1 MKENKLIQRGRYF
14 DTIYEIEDFEP
25 EFDKYDFV
33 KMFTSKYIDCT
44 YGLKSDETLW
54 VTGNNQV
61 VGKYSPRNNNISR
74 RVDTFTKIDGVSN
87 IKDIAIGS
95 EHTVILKKDGTLLGV
110 GQNSNGALGLGG
122 DITVATTFTKLPIE
136 DVVKVVV
143 GSGLT
148 IALKSNGE
156 LYFTGYNGSQ
166 QFDNLENTNTFIKL
180 SITDV
185 KDIDCGDGFTFIL
198 KTNGELYSC
207 GSNSYGQLGLGD
219 NTNRNTFTKV
229 NIDNVKEISC
239 GRYNSFIIK
248 NDDSL
253 YGCGYNTEGQLGLGD
268 ITNRNVFTNMALNV
282 KKVVYGINSTII
294 LKNDD
299 SLYGCGRNTYGQLGL
314 RNVPNPK
321 TFIKIGIN
329 NIKDIYCGNNHT
341 IMIRNDNKL
350 LFCGTNRESQI
361 GNPNNINY
369 PVDVFTE
376 YKSAEVL
383 GYNKSVTMNN
393 KNYLIKENGDY
404 ICYGNIKKIVSVEGS
419 TYALLEN
426 GELWVSG
433 NNTDGQLGLNHKV
446 TQNYFTRVPIDNI
459 RDVVCGAY
467 YAFIIK
473 NDDTVWVT
481 GLNNSGQLGT
491 GNTSQLQ
498 KFTKIS
504 IDNVKKIACGRSH
517 VLILKNDNSIW
528 GAGAGY
534 YLGIGTTSSTGIT
547 SFTKVPIDDVRDIA
561 CGYECSIILKND
573 NSIWGAGA
581 GYYLGIGTTSSTGI
595 TSFTKVPID
604 DVRDI
609 ACGYECSIILK
620 NDNSI
625 WGAGAGYYLGI
636 GTTSSTGITSF
647 TKVPIDD
654 VRDIACGYECS
665 IILKNDNSIW
675 GAGANHSGQLG
686 KTSNNSVEKY
696 FIELSINKAVKV
708 KEIYCGIYHTL
719 ILKTNGELYGC
730 GSNTQG
736 QLGRRI
742 STDKLEQFTLIE
754 TDTTHICNNHC
765 ESYNTLIIDSIG
777 RLKATG
783 QNNYNQLGLEN
794 NKTTPIESFT
804 PTNIVIGQGNNR
816 YIAGG
821 SDCTFLVK
829 TDGKVY
835 GIGNRLNGRFGT
847 GSDSVAASTFTR
859 IGFEFNSTEIDYN
872 NDFRIATTN
881 VNDYMS
887 VFLKKSN
894 GELYGVGN
902 NTYGQLG
909 IGNNSTCH
917 YFYPINIKN
926 IKDVICGLN
935 YTLILK
941 KDGELLVTGNTSS
954 QKALDTKTLLTSEP
968 YRFNQVS
975 TISNVEKVVC
985 GSLIVFALLGDGRLY
1000 STGTNTYGQLGLG
1013 DIANRDS
1020 FARVNINNVKEIA
1033 CGISHTLI
1041 LTSNGELYATGRNDE
1056 GQLGLGDNTNRNTFT
1071 KVNINNVRKVICG
1084 AYYTL
1089 VLTNDGELYATGR
1102 NKEGQLGLGDIVNR
1116 DTFTKVNIDNVK
1128 EISCGLDHTLV
1139 LKNNGELYGC
1149 GSNGQG
1155 QLGLGDNTGRNT
1167 FTKINIDNV
1176 KGINAGGRSSYIY
1189 KNDGSVFS
1197 TGQNTYG
1204 LLGLGDVTNRN
1215 IFTKVNIKIFDFE
1228 KITDCIVNNNFN
1240 LVNNKFLIPT
1250 KDTKY
1255 QHYVTSS
1262 DDFNYNEILGSQY
1275 PVSPYANEVLELP
1288 FNNIKEFWMSKTH
1301 SLIVNTDGE
1310 LYGCGKNTYGQLLNP
1325 LTTTSLLEFTKLNFD
1340 NIKQASCGNGFS
1352 YFVRNDGALFSC
1364 GLNSNG
1370 QLGLGHNNDV
1380 SEPQLITTISN
1391 VKKVMCDNNFT
1402 LALLNNNELYAQGYN
1417 RFGNF
1422 GLGEEKKDTIIPLFT
1437 KIATNVEDVEI
1448 GTNYILLRKTDN
1460 TVYISGRIRDCYN
1473 IEENNIYVFNEIKTP
1488 SSIYKENL
1496 VWVNPVNDE
1505 TVSLIYKVNSV
1516 NSTIE
1521 IIEKTISGIKL
1532 KINDD
1537 GNEIIKIEMYINNEL
1552 ITTMTEFTNK
1562 YSQFTI
1568 PLDKLV
1574 LGRNNI
1580 VFKGYDNFKG
1590 NIYTSLTIN
1599 KENNS
1604 IYVSENSSL
1613 LINGKRYT
1621 VQSVSESEGKVTV
1634 NLDRGLEGNVN
1645 VGDIIYQLIN
1655 RLNVQIKTNN
1665 TGMHKDAKLLEM
1677 KKVDTG
1683 YQEIYEFKENGIKE
1697 VEPKII
1703 VNGNEDTAIKRPS
1716 MIFSIDET
1724 TL

>member
-1 MKENKLIQRGRYF
+1 MKENKLLQRGRYF

-87 IKDIAIGS
+87 IKDVAIGS
-95 EHTVILKKDGTLLGV
+95 DHTVILKKDGTLLGV

-207 GSNSYGQLGLGD
+207 GSNTYGQLGLGD
-219 NTNRNTFTKV
+219 NTGRNTFTKV

-314 RNVPNPK
+314 GNVPNPK

-404 ICYGNIKKIVSVEGS
+404 ICYGNIKKIVSVVGS

-433 NNTDGQLGLNHKV
+433 NNTNGQLGLNHKA

-481 GLNNSGQLGT
+481 GFNNSGQLGT

-581 GYYLGIGTTSSTGI
+581 
-595 TSFTKVPID
+595 
-604 DVRDI
+604 
-609 ACGYECSIILK
+609 
-620 NDNSI
+620 
-625 WGAGAGYYLGI
+625 
-636 GTTSSTGITSF
+636 
-647 TKVPIDD
+647 
-654 VRDIACGYECS
+654 
-665 IILKNDNSIW
+665 
-675 GAGANHSGQLG
+675 NHSGQLG
-686 KTSNNSVEKY
+686 KVSNDSVEKY

-708 KEIYCGIYHTL
+708 KEIYCGVYHTL

-730 GSNTQG
+730 GRNADG

-742 STDKLEQFTLIE
+742 STDKLEQFTLIR

-765 ESYNTLIIDSIG
+765 ESYNTLVIDSIG
-777 RLKATG
+777 RLNATG

-804 PTNIVIGQGNNR
+804 ATNIVIGQGNNR

-821 SDCTFLVK
+821 GDCTFLVK

-835 GIGNRLNGRFGT
+835 GIGNRLSGRFGT

-859 IGFEFNSTEIDYN
+859 IGFEFNSTEINYN
-872 NDFRIATTN
+872 DDFKIATTN
-881 VNDYMS
+881 INDYMS

-902 NTYGQLG
+902 NTKGQLG
-909 IGNNSTCH
+909 IGNISDH
-917 YFYPINIKN
+917 YYFYPINIRN
-926 IKDVICGLN
+926 IKDVICGLD

-941 KDGELLVTGNTSS
+941 TDGELLVTGDTTN
-954 QKALDTKTLLTSEP
+954 QKALNTKVLLTSEP
-968 YRFNQVS
+968 QKFNLVN
-975 TISNVEKVVC
+975 TINNVEKVVC
-985 GSLIVFALLGDGRLY
+985 GSMTVFALLRDGRLY
-1000 STGTNTYGQLGLG
+1000 STGSNAYGQLGLG
-1013 DIANRDS
+1013 DDVTRDT
-1020 FARVNINNVKEIA
+1020 FFKVNIDNVKEIA
-1033 CGISHTLI
+1033 CGIYHTLV
-1041 LTSNGELYATGRNDE
+1041 LTNDGELYATGRNIE

-1071 KVNINNVRKVICG
+1071 KVNIDNVRKVVCG

-1102 NKEGQLGLGDIVNR
+1102 NIEGQLGLGDNTNR
-1116 DTFTKVNIDNVK
+1116 NTFTKVNIDNVK
-1128 EISCGLDHTLV
+1128 EISCGLDHNLI
-1139 LKNNGELYGC
+1139 LINDGELYSC
-1149 GSNGQG
+1149 GNNSYG
-1155 QLGLGDNTGRNT
+1155 QLGLGDNTNRST
-1167 FTKINIDNV
+1167 FTKVNIDNV

-1204 LLGLGDVTNRN
+1204 LLGLGDNTNRN
-1215 IFTKVNIKIFDFE
+1215 TFTKVNIKIFDFE
-1228 KITDCIVNNNFN
+1228 KITDCVVNNNFN
-1240 LVNNKFLIPT
+1240 LINNKFLIPA

-1255 QHYVTSS
+1255 QHYEASS

-1275 PVSPYANEVLELP
+1275 PVSPYANNVLELP

-1301 SLIVNTDGE
+1301 SLIINTDGE

-1325 LTTTSLLEFTKLNFD
+1325 LTITSLSEFTKLNFD

-1364 GLNSNG
+1364 GLNTNG

-1380 SEPQLITTISN
+1380 SEPQMITTISN

-1460 TVYISGRIRDCYN
+1460 TVCISGRIRDCYN
-1473 IEENNIYVFNEIKTP
+1473 IEGNNIYVFNEIKTP

-1621 VQSVSESEGKVTV
+1621 VKSVSESEGKVTV
-1634 NLDRGLEGNVN
+1634 NLDRGLEENVN

-1655 RLNVQIKTNN
+1655 KLNVQIKTNN
-1665 TGMHKDAKLLEM
+1665 MGMHKDAKLLEM

-1683 YQEIYEFKENGIKE
+1683 YQEIYEFKEDGIKE

-1703 VNGNEDTAIKRPS
+1703 VNGNENTAIKRPS

>member
-61 VGKYSPRNNNISR
+61 VGKYSPRNNNISC

-517 VLILKNDNSIW
+517 VL
-528 GAGAGY
+528 
-534 YLGIGTTSSTGIT
+534 
-547 SFTKVPIDDVRDIA
+547 
-561 CGYECSIILKND
+561 
-573 NSIWGAGA
+573 
-581 GYYLGIGTTSSTGI
+581 
-595 TSFTKVPID
+595 
-604 DVRDI
+604 
-609 ACGYECSIILK
+609 ILK

>member
-581 GYYLGIGTTSSTGI
+581 
-595 TSFTKVPID
+595 
-604 DVRDI
+604 
-609 ACGYECSIILK
+609 
-620 NDNSI
+620 
-625 WGAGAGYYLGI
+625 
-636 GTTSSTGITSF
+636 
-647 TKVPIDD
+647 
-654 VRDIACGYECS
+654 
-665 IILKNDNSIW
+665 
-675 GAGANHSGQLG
+675 NHSGQLG

-1128 EISCGLDHTLV
+1128 ETSCGLDHTLV

>member
-110 GQNSNGALGLGG
+110 GQNSNGVLGLGG

-517 VLILKNDNSIW
+517 VL
-528 GAGAGY
+528 
-534 YLGIGTTSSTGIT
+534 
-547 SFTKVPIDDVRDIA
+547 
-561 CGYECSIILKND
+561 
-573 NSIWGAGA
+573 
-581 GYYLGIGTTSSTGI
+581 
-595 TSFTKVPID
+595 
-604 DVRDI
+604 
-609 ACGYECSIILK
+609 ILK

>member
-110 GQNSNGALGLGG
+110 GRNSNGALGLGG

-581 GYYLGIGTTSSTGI
+581 
-595 TSFTKVPID
+595 
-604 DVRDI
+604 
-609 ACGYECSIILK
+609 
-620 NDNSI
+620 
-625 WGAGAGYYLGI
+625 
-636 GTTSSTGITSF
+636 
-647 TKVPIDD
+647 
-654 VRDIACGYECS
+654 
-665 IILKNDNSIW
+665 
-675 GAGANHSGQLG
+675 NHSGQLG

-742 STDKLEQFTLIE
+742 STDKLEQFTLIG

>member
-534 YLGIGTTSSTGIT
+534 
-547 SFTKVPIDDVRDIA
+547 
-561 CGYECSIILKND
+561 
-573 NSIWGAGA
+573 
-581 GYYLGIGTTSSTGI
+581 
-595 TSFTKVPID
+595 
-604 DVRDI
+604 
-609 ACGYECSIILK
+609 
-620 NDNSI
+620 
-625 WGAGAGYYLGI
+625 YYLGI

>member
-517 VLILKNDNSIW
+517 VL
-528 GAGAGY
+528 
-534 YLGIGTTSSTGIT
+534 
-547 SFTKVPIDDVRDIA
+547 
-561 CGYECSIILKND
+561 
-573 NSIWGAGA
+573 
-581 GYYLGIGTTSSTGI
+581 
-595 TSFTKVPID
+595 
-604 DVRDI
+604 
-609 ACGYECSIILK
+609 ILK

>member
-14 DTIYEIEDFEP
+14 DTIYEIEDFES

-517 VLILKNDNSIW
+517 VL
-528 GAGAGY
+528 
-534 YLGIGTTSSTGIT
+534 
-547 SFTKVPIDDVRDIA
+547 
-561 CGYECSIILKND
+561 
-573 NSIWGAGA
+573 
-581 GYYLGIGTTSSTGI
+581 
-595 TSFTKVPID
+595 
-604 DVRDI
+604 
-609 ACGYECSIILK
+609 ILK

>member
-581 GYYLGIGTTSSTGI
+581 
-595 TSFTKVPID
+595 
-604 DVRDI
+604 
-609 ACGYECSIILK
+609 
-620 NDNSI
+620 
-625 WGAGAGYYLGI
+625 
-636 GTTSSTGITSF
+636 
-647 TKVPIDD
+647 
-654 VRDIACGYECS
+654 
-665 IILKNDNSIW
+665 
-675 GAGANHSGQLG
+675 NHSGQLG

-985 GSLIVFALLGDGRLY
+985 SSLIVFALLGDGRLY